1 VIIAAKP
8 AAKHRPKDGRQATSL
23 HCRPV
28 FTARSHRRLTVCI
41 ALAAMLAFALLP
53 TLSRAMAF
61 AVGGSAWAEICTP
74 QGLRLVA
81 TGDVQPSEAPL
92 QAGLHLDHCKFC
104 SMATDGAA
112 PLPAAAPALYLPLG
126 SAELPRAFLQ
136 APATPHAWRTAQP
149 RGPPAAA

>member
-1 VIIAAKP
+1 MP
-8 AAKHRPKDGRQATSL
+8 L
-23 HCRPV
+23 HFRAV

-41 ALAAMLAFALLP
+41 ALVAMLAFALLP

-81 TGDVQPSEAPL
+81 TGDAQPSDAPL

-112 PLPAAAPALYLPLG
+112 PLPAAAPALHLPLNG
-126 SAELPRAFLQ
+126 AEPPQRFLQ
-136 APATPHAWRTAQP
+136 AAVTPHAWRTAQP